1 MAKTIIEI
9 TPLSRGPK
17 EYRVFDSLK
26 ITIGRSYDNDLIV
39 YDQYVSPEHAII
51 HVKDDGWEIEDRGNE
66 NKVFVNK
73 HAMALAKVRL
83 SSGDEITIGKTI
95 LRVLS
100 SSHPVEAT
108 LPLASAT
115 KFIGVISKTR
125 NAWCL
130 LLAAALLY
138 FLADYLKSSKELPIV
153 DLSLGSVFIIIV
165 IFIASG
171 IWGFIGHLI
180 KNKSRFVQQLS
191 VFSIFFSLLLVVNY
205 VGSCV
210 GYLTSSIIA
219 MAASGAIL
227 LFCLLFFLLTMNLR
241 IATNISHRKCMISG
255 GIICFFIIAV
265 GILIGIANKLEFNPK
280 PEYYAGLKP
289 PFIKIVRSQS
299 IRHFLTNSEK
309 IFKFEDADIGNT
321 NE

>member
-9 TPLSRGPK
+9 TPLSRGQK
-17 EYRVFDSLK
+17 EYRVFDSSK

-39 YDQYVSPEHAII
+39 HDQYVSPEHAII
-51 HVKDDGWEIEDRGNE
+51 YVKNDGWEIEGRGNE
-66 NKVFVNK
+66 NGVFVNK
-73 HAMALAKVRL
+73 HLMALAKARL
-83 SSGDEITIGKTI
+83 SSGDEITIGRTI
-95 LRVLS
+95 FRVLS
-100 SSHPVEAT
+100 PSHPVEPT
-108 LPLASAT
+108 ILLARAT
-115 KFIGVISKTR
+115 KFLGVISQTR

-138 FLADYLKSSKELPIV
+138 FLADYLKSSKELPLV
-153 DLSLGSVFIIIV
+153 NLSLGSVFIIIV
-165 IFIASG
+165 ILIASG
-171 IWGFIGHLI
+171 IWGFIGHLV

-210 GYLTSSIIA
+210 GYLTSSIMA

-227 LFCLLFFLLTMNLR
+227 LFGLLFFLLTMNLR
-241 IATNISHRKCMISG
+241 IATNISPRKRMISG
-255 GIICFFIIAV
+255 GTISFFIIAV

-280 PEYYAGLKP
+280 PEYYAGLQP
-289 PFIKIVRSQS
+289 PFIKILRSQS
-299 IRHFLTNSEK
+299 IRHFLTSSEK
-309 IFKFEDADIGNT
+309 IFKFEDADLGNT